1 MLSNRN
7 WLIHSIE
14 LEEDKHTDVAAKL
27 DGYVYIVQ
35 SRYRDEVVSAH
46 VSLEKEGCAIRRG
59 LLVVRSASPEMKD
72 PHACLI

>member
-27 DGYVYIVQ
+27 DGYVSNLGTV
-35 SRYRDEVVSAH
+35 
-46 VSLEKEGCAIRRG
+46 
-59 LLVVRSASPEMKD
+59 MKQ
-72 PHACLI
+72 